1 MMNPFPRKLLPKAK
15 RTDKTSLIYNQSG
28 TSIRFRFQIEK
39 IRDKFLIWI
48 VVLQSHGPDVCAIS
62 TKSPLPPRKAL
73 LFQNYDQKI
82 LNYTSWRS
90 SLKIDH
96 LLFLQV
102 SWAAQDDGTPYRTE
116 RKKYAPLI
124 GAGERKFNSNL
135 QAVMYGK
142 ANSPFIKI
150 REYKS
155 QKFLCILMHEY
166 VFVYK
171 NSCMSVFITSP
182 LLL

>member
-1 MMNPFPRKLLPKAK
+1 MMNPFPRKLSFYPKLWGPIK
-15 RTDKTSLIYNQSG
+15 RPWFTTSQVLAFDSDFRWKNPLIG
-28 TSIRFRFQIEK
+28 
-39 IRDKFLIWI
+39 FLIRI
-48 VVLQSHGPDVCAIS
+48 VVLQCHGPDVCTIS
-62 TKSPLPPRKAL
+62 DKILLTPRKAL

-102 SWAAQDDGTPYRTE
+102 SWAAQDDGTPCRTE

-124 GAGERKFNSNL
+124 YAGERKFNSNL

-150 REYKS
+150 RENK
-155 QKFLCILMHEY
+155 
-166 VFVYK
+166 
-171 NSCMSVFITSP
+171 
-182 LLL
+182 